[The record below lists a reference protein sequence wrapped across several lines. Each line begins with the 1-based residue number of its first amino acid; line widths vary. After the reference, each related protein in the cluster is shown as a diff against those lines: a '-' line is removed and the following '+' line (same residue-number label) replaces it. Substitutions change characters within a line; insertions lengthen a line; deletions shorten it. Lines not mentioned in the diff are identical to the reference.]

1 MCRSKSDTANLR
13 ASLNELLQAGCPVDP
28 SVAPEPAGPL
38 AQEKLEIEQFGGPLE
53 TAIFEL
59 DNGRTGLR
67 ATIAITNHS
76 SRPIDLREVR
86 VSALGDPYGW
96 DWLTPQSVPCRDK
109 KFRKSS
115 YQAYV
120 FPGKNGLQLPDKEVL
135 NNILF
140 ERRRVPAKRQLE
152 GWLLGIGGPFPQDLP
167 KGKLLQL
174 SLVLVAADHTK
185 YTTKLHFFIERLE
198 ARTQPAKVQE
208 TRAGGSPKFDGNNS
222 DSSPADVPPAPP
234 TPDPEPRERR
244 STLFD

>member
-67 ATIAITNHS
+67 ATIAITNHTA
-76 SRPIDLREVR
+76 RPIDLREVR
-86 VSALGDPYGW
+86 VSTLGDPYGW
-96 DWLTPQSVPCRDK
+96 DWLHPQSVPCRDK
-109 KFRKSS
+109 RFRKSS

-120 FPGKNGLQLPDKEVL
+120 FPGMNGLQLQPEEVL

-140 ERRRVPAKRQLE
+140 ERRRVPAKRRLE
-152 GWLLGIGGPFPQDLP
+152 GWLLGVGGIFPQNLP
-167 KGKLLQL
+167 KGKLLKL
-174 SLVLVAADHTK
+174 SLVLVRRPHRIPDEAPV
-185 YTTKLHFFIERLE
+185 LRIQRLE
-198 ARTQPAKVQE
+198 ARKQRTKVQE
-208 TRAGGSPKFDGNNS
+208 PRVGESATLDRNNS
-222 DSSPADVPPAPP
+222 DTLPADTTPAQLPS
-234 TPDPEPRERR
+234 DPKPRQRR